1 MHGSVHLEMLIPN
14 DDIDDVNDGECGFQM
29 FSAGNGDVI
38 ANADPNSL
46 WQTGL
51 INHCKPNAI
60 NAMIG
65 YIVLMC

>member
-46 WQTGL
+46 
-51 INHCKPNAI
+51 
-60 NAMIG
+60 
-65 YIVLMC
+65 